1 MSGVSDTAWAD
12 ERPRDADSPPQH
24 GRSIK
29 PVRMPA
35 SLRGWEVSSIQDA
48 ILQRFNGRRGQRRTA
63 RTRGETPPRGWSG
76 GVQGCVCTV
85 WWHSVSTYPSRGHRA
100 ALQEADGMRIKR
112 ERTCALGDS
121 CTPPRRC
128 WTCSLPKTRGE
139 DDQGPE
145 ETSSK
150 NGIRD

>member
-1 MSGVSDTAWAD
+1 MGGRATEGRGLTSTTWKVNQARAHACFLAGLGGELDPGRDPTKIQRQAWSATNG
-12 ERPRDADSPPQH
+12 PDA
-24 GRSIK
+24 RS
-29 PVRMPA
+29 R
-35 SLRGWEVSSIQDA
+35 
-48 ILQRFNGRRGQRRTA
+48 
-63 RTRGETPPRGWSG
+63 SG

-145 ETSSK
+145 ETSSN